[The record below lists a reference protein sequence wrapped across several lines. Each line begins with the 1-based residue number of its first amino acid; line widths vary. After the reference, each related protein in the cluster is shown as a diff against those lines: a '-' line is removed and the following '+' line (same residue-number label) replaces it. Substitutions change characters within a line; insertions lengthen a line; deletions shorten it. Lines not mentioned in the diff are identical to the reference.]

1 MLRRDLVS
9 KSVSILTVWSLIFS
23 SLAGFF
29 VFTIPEKGEA
39 ASPSNDMIVG
49 ADYSIRYWNIT
60 DTLYHMRGNLIIR
73 SGGIVNVVNGGLV
86 FDQDTGP
93 DGIAGTDDDHVYTLI
108 VEDGGKLI
116 LNNSILTTNLN
127 QINDYPSLGVIVRNG
142 GVLEA
147 INSVLKFPGHMVVD
161 DSTLIMRN
169 STMKGHSSADIA
181 KYCNQTQFP
190 ADFFD
195 DFAVLAFVSSNIY
208 LYDSSITGL
217 LERNSTSPAY
227 DHSYSFAADDGSKV
241 TVIYNLT
248 RNVLAAGDDNTAAG
262 EEFSNLTIDD
272 RKLFAVDPHEKLA
285 IEGIDIAGLVF
296 EKGEGVRVTLYAK
309 YKTDA
314 GYTGTNA
321 LNWSFRNG
329 GVSSSTIVPSDTA
342 APYDPS
348 INNEVTAASILPDM
362 SSADLSKL
370 NITFE
375 NNDPNGKKVYF
386 NRIWVTV
393 EMSLS
398 TYRNI
403 TLAGSTQ
410 LTAVNSYLGVDF
422 SSEAS
427 EHNQLVVLDCSR
439 AYLYGVYVDTEQ
451 GIARLPDRSMAY
463 VPADKVVTA
472 LPLSR
477 GADDDTGEQFANLTA
492 DDNQYYVVGDGEKLH
507 IFRFNVSDLSGNIS
521 EIVMK
526 VIYFTEPGY
535 TTSNYITWY
544 LAGETPRNSS
554 IRPVNSADETLGIYD
569 LFSSGVDSFEKLER
583 LNIIFNNSGGR
594 IVYFERVWLEI
605 TLRPNI
611 YIYKWLNLTLLDS
624 QSLPVANAIV
634 NVTVSGSGIPA
645 YYVSPDGVDTIPPS
659 VVLEYLGKDAT
670 SFKQTGQFGEVKIP
684 LLWEVINETTMPNA
698 QQIVGGYSV
707 NITYRNTTGSMFYGS
722 CGVDFP
728 TYPAIGEGDQVVSK
742 TIVLSNLV
750 VDKPD
755 LAILSFTYMPVT
767 IYVMDLVVFTVRV
780 SNDGLTAASNI
791 KIDFSDFYN
800 GSSRPIGNLTIA
812 YLSAGSATDVTIL
825 WNGTTSGVHIITVEV
840 DKLNLVPESNE
851 NNNHLSTQ
859 VYVAPLLPDLSI
871 TSADIRIG
879 PEPISTGALS
889 YINVTIH
896 NMLGRSDAINA
907 TVEFYAGNPLSG
919 GSLLGSTIINVP
931 AGGSNDTTFNWI
943 PSQIGNYPVYV
954 YINPERRINEYS
966 YANNLAFKNVSVQLS
981 PNIKDLVIDDNR
993 IVEFLS
999 GSYYQGGNI
1008 IVKDNG
1014 TLILDQ
1020 CTLTI
1025 LQQRSDEFVIVVSD
1039 NASII
1044 LTSAT
1049 LTSDFNMKVYLFDSG
1064 TLSISASSVPPV
1076 ITIVA
1081 DDESRLLISS
1091 STLAC
1096 DIITPTTS
1104 SATIVADNTTFYRSW
1119 SSFGGNAKAHLTS
1132 ISIPSISPIE
1142 NAEAWH
1148 YRWLSVTVLDGVDQP
1163 LRGAFVNIAYYLNG
1177 TLYTGALTGESGKT
1191 VVRAPCDKIN
1201 STSIWFI
1208 GNYKINATYWF
1219 NGVPYNTPGSIGA
1232 SLKPYSPP
1240 APLSRDDL
1248 SVIVKIPGAL
1258 PDLDPP
1264 FWVSNTSPARG
1275 QAVTLIANITNIGVV
1290 PARNV
1295 EVRFY
1300 DNFYDNESRL
1310 KRTVIKNAIIPIIN
1324 PFETVSVGATWT
1336 ATLPLGEHNLSVVV
1350 DPDGLIP
1357 EMNKSNNLNYTIVF
1371 VRGIAQLSVAAGGF
1385 LVSPDSPVTNSSATV
1400 SVRVLNTGDV
1410 EAEDVNVSFYQ
1421 TRSGSGQAL
1430 IGYSVVS
1437 RILPGGT
1444 GIATISWIPNHPGSW
1459 TITVIIDE
1467 NGEIEED
1474 KKTDNTASMSVTV
1487 KNYADLTPTSI
1498 VFTPASPVSAGTHIR
1513 MDLSIMNAGE
1523 SSISGAVVRFWLGA
1537 VGTGKIIAEELTGT
1551 IGPGQTGTVSAEW
1564 DVEID
1569 PGLSIQT
1576 RTIFVI
1582 VNPDEILPE
1591 IRYDNNLASEQ
1602 LVVFDTRSDLSF
1614 LGAPEITLKG
1624 HIVNQTYV
1632 GETVVIGAKI
1642 RNIGYTSAF
1651 GARIAFYAI
1660 DEHSNL
1666 TYLGSI
1672 TKDVSPGATVVANL
1686 TWPVNL
1692 TVGTYSIFVQIDPD
1706 GLIDESNRNNNDVN
1720 TSLEIIRPSPI
1731 ISIDLGNVYKYK
1743 TGDNIPVSGRVTNE
1757 ITGNALAGVAV
1768 TVSLI
1773 DAGGVVVSGPYE
1785 VTTNSEGYFDAVVYI
1800 PLGVIGSCNVKAT
1813 TIISGDQTS
1822 DYTAVSIEKGF
1833 TETGVDWWIYALIVA
1848 IVAAIIIAFSAYLY
1862 KYGLGKMV
1870 ECGECGALI
1879 PESSRRCPKC
1889 GVEFEP
1895 GTVKC
1900 SECGAWIPANSAECP
1915 ECGAKFVTEPI
1926 PEEEDEYIKKMRE
1939 QYEKSIEI
1947 YREQARSVLGKKYS
1961 EEKFK
1966 QWWKKQPTYISFE
1979 KWLSQEEERRK
1990 LGAFACPVCGT
2001 LNARGSTVCHKCGTV
2016 FEAKKEV
2023 KEEAPAT
2030 PEEKPRTLRRIVR
2043 RPVEKKA
2050 VPKEGAEKPEEAKPE
2065 ESAGE
2070 QTQSPEEK
2078 EEPKESQ

>member
-195 DFAVLAFVSSNIY
+195 DFAVLAFISSNIY

-227 DHSYSFAADDGSKV
+227 DHSYSFATDDGSKV

-248 RNVLAAGDDNTAAG
+248 RNVLALGDDNTAAG

-427 EHNQLVVLDCSR
+427 EHNQLVVLDGAR
-439 AYLYGVYVDTEQ
+439 AYLYGVYVDTLQ

-463 VPADKVVTA
+463 VPTDRVVIA
-472 LPLSR
+472 LPLAK
-477 GADDDTGEQFANLTA
+477 GVYDNTGEQLANLTA
-492 DDNQYYVVGDGEKLH
+492 DDNSYYSVGDNKTMH
-507 IFRFNVSDLSGNIS
+507 ILGFNTSDLTGDIIS
-521 EIVMK
+521 ATLK
-526 VIYFTEPGY
+526 VIYSTEPGY
-535 TTSNYITWY
+535 ASSSYISWNVT
-544 LAGETPRNSS
+544 GESERNSS
-554 IRPVNSADETLGIYD
+554 ILIENTVTEQIETYDIFSA
-569 LFSSGVDSFEKLER
+569 GVDSLQKISN
-583 LNIIFNNSGGR
+583 LNIMFNNEGGGL
-594 IVYFERVWLEI
+594 VYFDRVWLEI

-684 LLWEVINETTMPNA
+684 LLWEVINETTLPNA

-728 TYPAIGEGDQVVSK
+728 AYPAIGENDQMTSK
-742 TIVLSNLV
+742 TVVLSNLII
-750 VDKPD
+750 DKPD
-755 LAILSFTYMPVT
+755 LTVVSLTYTPIT
-767 IYVMDLVVFTVRV
+767 IYENDVVIFTARISNVGITAV
-780 SNDGLTAASNI
+780 SNVR
-791 KIDFSDFYN
+791 IDFSDFYG
-800 GSSRPIGNLTIA
+800 GSSIAIGNRTIS
-812 YLSAGSATDVTIL
+812 YISAGSYADVTIN
-825 WNGTTSGVHIITVEV
+825 WNGTSPGTHTISVEV
-840 DKLNLVPESNE
+840 DKFMVIPEFDE
-851 NNNHLSTQ
+851 TNNHFSTQ
-859 VYVAPLLPDLSI
+859 VTVLSLLPDLSV
-871 TSADIRIG
+871 TSADITIG
-879 PEPISTGALS
+879 PEPIYTGKLTFV
-889 YINVTIH
+889 NVTIH
-896 NMLGRSDAINA
+896 NNLGRANAINGS
-907 TVEFYAGNPLSG
+907 VEFYSGNPLSG
-919 GSLLGSTIINVP
+919 GKLLGTRYINVP
-931 AGGSNDTTFNWI
+931 AGGSNGTSFSWI
-943 PSQIGNYPVYV
+943 PSQIGNYPIYV
-954 YINPERRINEYS
+954 YINRLRSIVEYS
-966 YANNLAFKNVSVQLS
+966 YANNLAFKNISVQLS
-981 PNIKDLVIDDNR
+981 TGEGDLVVDDNNTF
-993 IVEFLS
+993 IFLP
-999 GSYYQGGNI
+999 GSFSFGGNI
-1008 IVKDNG
+1008 VVKDNG

-1020 CTLTI
+1020 STLTI
-1025 LQQRSDEFVIVVSD
+1025 NQRAADEFLIVIED
-1039 NASII
+1039 NGVLNLNSGILASN
-1044 LTSAT
+1044 
-1049 LTSDFNMKVYLFDSG
+1049 FNLKIYLFDRA
-1064 TLSISASSVPPV
+1064 TITANNSIIGPTITIMADGNSTISIKASVIHCDVITPSASH
-1076 ITIVA
+1076 
-1081 DDESRLLISS
+1081 
-1091 STLAC
+1091 
-1096 DIITPTTS
+1096 
-1104 SATIVADNTTFYRSW
+1104 ATIIAFNTTFTKTW
-1119 SSFGGNAKAHLTS
+1119 SSFGGSAKAYLTS
-1132 ISIPSISPIE
+1132 ISIPSISPVGA
-1142 NAEAWH
+1142 AEAWH
-1148 YRWLSVTVLDGVDQP
+1148 YRWLTVTVLDGVGAP
-1163 LRGAFVNIAYYLNG
+1163 LSGAYVNVVNYING
-1177 TLYTGALTGESGKT
+1177 TVYGSAITDASGTAIIRAL
-1191 VVRAPCDKIN
+1191 CDRIN
-1201 STSIWFI
+1201 STSIRYV
-1208 GNYKINATYWF
+1208 GLYRVNVTYWYGGLPYETEGPV
-1219 NGVPYNTPGSIGA
+1219 GV
-1232 SLKPYSPP
+1232 SLTPYST
-1240 APLSRDDL
+1240 PLARNDK
-1248 SVIVKIPGAL
+1248 SVVISIPSAL
-1258 PDLDPP
+1258 PDLDPL
-1264 FWVSNTSPARG
+1264 FWVSDTSPARG
-1275 QAVTLIANITNIGVV
+1275 QKVVLVATITNRGVV
-1290 PARNV
+1290 PAKNV
-1295 EVRFY
+1295 VIRFY
-1300 DNFYDNESRL
+1300 DNISVIKDSVI
-1310 KRTVIKNAIIPIIN
+1310 TVIN
-1324 PFETVSVGATWT
+1324 PGETISVNATWI
-1336 ATLPLGEHNLSVVV
+1336 ASLPLGEHNLSVVV
-1350 DPDGLIP
+1350 DPDNLLP
-1357 EMNKSNNLNYTIVF
+1357 ELNEDNNVNYTIVI
-1371 VRGIAQLSVAAGGF
+1371 VRGIAQLY
-1385 LVSPDSPVTNSSATV
+1385 VSSGDLALSPSSPVTNSTSTITV
-1400 SVRVLNTGDV
+1400 VVHNSGDV
-1410 EAEDVNVSFYQ
+1410 EAEEVNVTFYA
-1421 TRSGSGQAL
+1421 TKTGIGSTK
-1430 IGYSVVS
+1430 IGYSIIT
-1437 RILPGGT
+1437 RIMPGSSE
-1444 GIATISWIPNHPGSW
+1444 IATLSWIPNRPGSW
-1459 TITVIIDE
+1459 TVTAIIDE
-1467 NGEIEED
+1467 SGEIEENT
-1474 KKTDNTASMSVTV
+1474 KTDNTVSLNVVV
-1487 KNYADLTPTSI
+1487 KNYADLTPTSL
-1498 VFTPASPVSAGTHIR
+1498 VFTPASPVNAGTHIR
-1513 MDLSIMNAGE
+1513 MDLSIMNIGE
-1523 SSISGAVVRFWLGA
+1523 TSASGVVVQFWLGS
-1537 VGTGKIIAEELTGT
+1537 VGSGVLIGETVTGT
-1551 IGPGQTGTVSAEW
+1551 IGPGQTVVVSGEW

-1569 PGLSIQT
+1569 AGLNTQT
-1576 RTIFVI
+1576 RTITAL
-1582 VNPDEILPE
+1582 VNADESIPE
-1591 IRYDNNLASEQ
+1591 IRYDNNMASQQ
-1602 LVVFDTRSDLSF
+1602 LTVRDTRPDLNFVSN
-1614 LGAPEITLKG
+1614 LEVTLKG
-1624 HIVNQTYV
+1624 SLVNKTYV
-1632 GETVVIGAKI
+1632 GETVVLGVRM
-1642 RNIGYTSAF
+1642 RNTGYAAAL
-1651 GARIAFYAI
+1651 GVNVAFYAI
-1660 DEHSNL
+1660 DEDSVS
-1666 TYLGSI
+1666 TYLGSL
-1672 TKDVSPGATVVANL
+1672 TKDFAIGATVIANL
-1686 TWPVNL
+1686 TWSVNL
-1692 TVGTYSIFVQIDPD
+1692 TVSTYLIVAQIDPS
-1706 GLIDESNRNNNDVN
+1706 GLVDESNRNNNEVN
-1720 TSLEIIRPSPI
+1720 ISLEIVQPNPVIL
-1731 ISIDLGNVYKYK
+1731 IDLGNVYKYK
-1743 TGDNIPVSGRVTNE
+1743 AGENIVIGGRVTNE
-1757 ITGNALAGVAV
+1757 ITGNALSGITVAL
-1768 TVSLI
+1768 SLV
-1773 DAGGVVVSGPYE
+1773 DANNIAVSGPYT
-1785 VTTNSEGYFDAVVYI
+1785 VKTSSDGYFDAVLYV
-1800 PLGVIGSCNVKAT
+1800 PLGVVGNCRVKVT
-1813 TIISGDQTS
+1813 TIISGEQTS
-1822 DYTAVSIEKGF
+1822 NYEDVTIEKGL
-1833 TETGVDWWIYALIVA
+1833 TETGIEWWVYALIIA
-1848 IVAAIIIAFSAYLY
+1848 IVVAIIIAFSIYLY

-1990 LGAFACPVCGT
+1990 LGALACPVCGT

-2030 PEEKPRTLRRIVR
+2030 PDEKPRTLRRIVR